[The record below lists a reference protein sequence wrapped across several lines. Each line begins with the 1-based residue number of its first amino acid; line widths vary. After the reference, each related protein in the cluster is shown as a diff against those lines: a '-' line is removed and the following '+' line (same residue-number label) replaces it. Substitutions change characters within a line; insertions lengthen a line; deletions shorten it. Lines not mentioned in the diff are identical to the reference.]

1 MCNVIKVSGTVD
13 HTHRKGIKSS
23 VSLWVQKNR
32 PMLLHI
38 DDTWT
43 VSDVQDAFSR
53 CFPGLRISFTKKGP
67 FYKETAPYG
76 TTIEGNQR
84 IGAIRK
90 THGAGYLEILS
101 WYTVARLEKEFREQF
116 GLPVQVFR
124 KEQGKW
130 MQTSSTDNYT
140 LRQQSEMAQQV
151 PGAFSL
157 KLKERRREYEYL

>member
-1 MCNVIKVSGTVD
+1 LTTLIGKNKKQRLFVD
-13 HTHRKGIKSS
+13 S
-23 VSLWVQKNR
+23 KNR

-53 CFPGLRISFTKKGP
+53 CFPGLRIAFCKKPP
-67 FYKETAPYG
+67 FYKEATPCTTA
-76 TTIEGNQR
+76 IEGNQR

-140 LRQQSEMAQQV
+140 LRQQSEMAQQAPV
-151 PGAFSL
+151 AFSL

>member
-1 MCNVIKVSGTVD
+1 
-13 HTHRKGIKSS
+13 
-23 VSLWVQKNR
+23 
-32 PMLLHI
+32 MLLHI

-43 VSDVQDAFSR
+43 VSDVQGAFSR
-53 CFPGLRISFTKKGP
+53 CFPGLRIVFSKKAP
-67 FYKETAPYG
+67 FYKEIAPNG

-116 GLPVQVFR
+116 GLPIQVFR

-130 MQTSSTDNYT
+130 IQTSSTDNYT
-140 LRQQSEMAQQV
+140 LRQQSEIAQQAPV
-151 PGAFSL
+151 PFSM
-157 KLKERRREYEYL
+157 KVRERRREYEYL